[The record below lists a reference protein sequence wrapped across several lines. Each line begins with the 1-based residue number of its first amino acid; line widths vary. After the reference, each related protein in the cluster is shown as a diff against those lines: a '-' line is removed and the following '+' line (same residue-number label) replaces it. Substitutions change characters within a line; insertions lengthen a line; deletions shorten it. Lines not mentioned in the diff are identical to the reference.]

1 MFIVLNK
8 RQGTQDLKEVSIVIL
23 YEFRILRILKL
34 PCIVKDH

>member
-23 YEFRILRILKL
+23 FEFEIFTDFKASLY
-34 PCIVKDH
+34 C